1 MRTLLIAVFTL
12 GACSSYDPNL
22 GKSPF
27 LCGTD
32 EPRCPGGYT
41 CNDTAAPPVCL
52 SKGGTAPDGP
62 GNNFQ
67 CADDANLE
75 GATRNDDIQHAF
87 QTPVATQRT
96 DITFAMVAICP
107 EGDRDTYAVQITVE
121 KQNLEAI
128 SSWDSGMPVS
138 VAILAND
145 GHTLNTGTAMGEKAL
160 RAYVP
165 NLPMGTY
172 FVQTFAAAGVKNNY
186 SIAIKVT
193 GP

>member
-1 MRTLLIAVFTL
+1 MRTLIIVLLFA
-12 GACSSYDPNL
+12 GCSSYDPKL
-22 GKSPF
+22 GPSPF

-41 CNDTAAPPVCL
+41 CDDTAAPPVCL
-52 SKGGTAPDGP
+52 SKNGTAPDSM

-67 CADDANLE
+67 CADDSNLE

-87 QTPVATQRT
+87 QTPVATQRMN
-96 DITFAMVAICP
+96 ITFGMVAICP
-107 EGDRDTYAVQITVE
+107 EGDHDTYAVQITVE

-145 GHTLNTGTAMGEKAL
+145 GHTLNAGAAMGEKAL

-165 NLPMGTY
+165 NLPVGTY

-186 SIAIKVT
+186 SIAINVT